1 MSSILFCIRSQ
12 VLFSISVGYFHLRRS
27 AKQCKGFTSF
37 ILTLAGHSGGA
48 PAADYSVVG
57 TPASKFYGVFNSLA
71 IIITTYGNSIIPEIQ
86 VTSKQ
91 TQKILPFSI

>member
-1 MSSILFCIRSQ
+1 
-12 VLFSISVGYFHLRRS
+12 
-27 AKQCKGFTSF
+27 
-37 ILTLAGHSGGA
+37 LTLAGHSGGA